1 MFDFFNR
8 RLKANL
14 AEARRRLAEATDFA
28 DAIDANIATIQF
40 QPNGTIIGANRLFL
54 EVVGYS
60 AAELQG
66 QHHRILCDPGHA
78 NSAEYGTFWS
88 SLRAGRKQQG
98 TFQRRRKTGE
108 TLWLEATYFPVVNQR
123 GEVTRVFKIAADV
136 TEMQDRLRDQ
146 LAIQKAI
153 DRSMAVIEFKPDGQ
167 IVTANANFLSL
178 MGYQLGD
185 LVGQHHRMLCFE
197 QFYRD
202 QPNFWEKIQRGQFQ
216 SGQFQRRNARG
227 DSVWLEASYNPVFD
241 TDGRVLKVIKF
252 ASDVTENVNRNTT
265 VIQAAEMSFSTAEE
279 TSQIAQTGAE
289 LLATSVTMSNEI
301 TDQINQT
308 GEVINRLNEQSRNIA
323 AIVSTIREIADQ
335 TNLLA
340 LNAAIEAARAG
351 DQGRGFAVVADEVR
365 QLAARTSKST
375 AEIDQVVYANRN
387 LTATVTER
395 MDIVRNSAQSSNE
408 QIAQVSRVMDEIYL
422 GAVNVSKTVASLLTD
437 KRG

>member
-8 RLKANL
+8 RLKTDL
-14 AEARRRLAEATDFA
+14 AEARRRLADATDFA
-28 DAIDANIATIQF
+28 DAIEANIATIQF

-54 EVVGYS
+54 DVVGYS

-66 QHHRILCDPGHA
+66 QQHRVLCDPGHV
-78 NSAEYGTFWS
+78 NSAEYGAFWNA
-88 SLRAGRKQQG
+88 LKAGRQQHG
-98 TFQRRRKTGE
+98 TFQRRHKNGT
-108 TLWLEATYFPVVNQR
+108 TLWLEATYFPVVNRQ
-123 GEVTRVFKIAADV
+123 GDVTRVFKIAADV

-153 DRSMAVIEFKPDGQ
+153 DRSMAVIEFTPDGQ
-167 IVTANANFLSL
+167 IVTANTNFLSV
-178 MGYQLGD
+178 MGYQLAD
-185 LVGQHHRMLCFE
+185 LVGKHHRVLCFD

-216 SGQFQRRNARG
+216 SGQFQRRSARG

-241 TDGRVLKVIKF
+241 ADGHVVKVIKF
-252 ASDVTENVNRNTT
+252 ATDVTESVNRNTT

-279 TSQIAQTGAE
+279 TSQIAQKGAE

-301 TDQINQT
+301 TEQINQT
-308 GEVINRLNEQSRNIA
+308 GEVINQLNEQSRNIA

-395 MDIVRNSAQSSNE
+395 MDIVRSSGQSSNE
-408 QIAQVSRVMDEIYL
+408 QIAQVSKVMDEIYL
-422 GAVNVSKTVASLLTD
+422 GAVNVSKTVASLLTNR
-437 KRG
+437 K

>member
-1 MFDFFNR
+1 MFDLFNR
-8 RLKANL
+8 KLKTDL
-14 AEARRRLAEATDFA
+14 AESQRHLADATDFA
-28 DAIDANIATIQF
+28 DAIEANIATIQF

-54 EVVGYS
+54 DVVGYS

-66 QHHRILCDPGHA
+66 QHHRVLCDPGHA
-78 NSAEYGTFWS
+78 NSAEYGAFWNA
-88 SLRAGRKQQG
+88 LKAGRKQQG
-98 TFQRRRKTGE
+98 TFQRRHKNGAK
-108 TLWLEATYFPVVNQR
+108 LWLEATYFPVVNRR
-123 GEVTRVFKIAADV
+123 GDVTRVFKIAADV

-146 LAIQKAI
+146 LAIQTAI
-153 DRSMAVIEFKPDGQ
+153 DRSMAIIEFKPDGQ

-178 MGYQLGD
+178 MGFQLAD
-185 LVGQHHRMLCFE
+185 LVGKHHRVLCFE

-216 SGQFQRRNARG
+216 SGQFQRRHARG
-227 DSVWLEASYNPVFD
+227 DSVWLEASYNPIFD
-241 TDGRVLKVIKF
+241 ADGRVVKVIKF

-301 TDQINQT
+301 TEQINQT

-323 AIVSTIREIADQ
+323 SIVSTIREIADQ

-387 LTATVTER
+387 LTASVTER
-395 MDIVRNSAQSSNE
+395 MDIVRSSAQSSNE
-408 QIAQVSRVMDEIYL
+408 QIAQVSRVMDEIYR
-422 GAVNVSKTVASLLTD
+422 GAVNVSKTVASLLN
-437 KRG
+437 